1 LLICLFFR
9 HVQGGSDAADDASLA
24 DYLFDSEDTKPPI
37 TSEATA
43 SETPTV
49 PDGHDVGLKR
59 AEVESG
65 EEALVEPHEA
75 VMIHKTATHD
85 PLADQAR
92 VDVNKRLHQQC
103 KDIKVGRQ
111 RGAGEGRRR
120 KGLSAY
126 LSRGLVFRSQA

>member
-1 LLICLFFR
+1 M
-9 HVQGGSDAADDASLA
+9 ADDASLA
-24 DYLFDSEDTKPPI
+24 EYLVDSEDTKPPS

-43 SETPTV
+43 PETATVQDGPLPTV
-49 PDGHDVGLKR
+49 GH
-59 AEVESG
+59 EVEVKRVEGAGG

-92 VDVNKRLHQQC
+92 VDVNRRLHQQC

-111 RGAGEGRRR
+111 RSDGKEAQS
-120 KGLSAY
+120 LCTD
-126 LSRGLVFRSQA
+126 GLVC